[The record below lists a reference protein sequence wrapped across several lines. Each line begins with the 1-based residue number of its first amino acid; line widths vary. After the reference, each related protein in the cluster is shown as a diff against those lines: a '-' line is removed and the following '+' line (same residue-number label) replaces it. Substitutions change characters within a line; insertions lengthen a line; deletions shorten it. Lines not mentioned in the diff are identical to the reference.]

1 MSGSPSWKYP
11 ESFERVSR
19 VQEGKEYRVAFFKA
33 KMLFFMPISAESAF
47 KVLITQGIFPSALRR
62 NIRTRADLDQNL
74 LPTYLSLE
82 DTALPQVFDTL
93 CVYRF
98 ASILQMLN

>member
-1 MSGSPSWKYP
+1 
-11 ESFERVSR
+11 
-19 VQEGKEYRVAFFKA
+19 
-33 KMLFFMPISAESAF
+33 MPISALSLKYFSFAA
-47 KVLITQGIFPSALRR
+47 SALRR
-62 NIRTRADLDQNL
+62 NTRTRAHLDQNL

-82 DTALPQVFDTL
+82 DAALPQVLDTF